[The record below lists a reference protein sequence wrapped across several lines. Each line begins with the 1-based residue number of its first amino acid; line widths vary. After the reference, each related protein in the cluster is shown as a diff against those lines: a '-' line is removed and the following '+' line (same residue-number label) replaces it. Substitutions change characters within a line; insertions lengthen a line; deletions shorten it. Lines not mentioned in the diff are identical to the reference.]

1 MSKDLTL
8 IPMQLDKTLQKYGLE
23 AKESQLYL
31 ALLELGKSTIL
42 ELSKKTK
49 IKRAGLYYT
58 IQNLVNKG
66 LVIEGKDKNQKR
78 HWTAVDP
85 DTLLAREDERHRLLS
100 LVMPELRNLNNAST
114 KKPRITYY
122 PGKDGISKMDSEI
135 ITRYAKTLPP
145 EQRVALEYANPKD
158 IFAGTFVSAE
168 GSVKN
173 RLDNKVSLRIIA
185 PRTPFN
191 EKLAASQNLKDFREL
206 RLADDLEL
214 DGVMYFMLGNRTIMY
229 FLDENHDPG
238 AIMIES
244 GRQTALHRF
253 VFNQLWNQLE
263 PPKS

>member
-1 MSKDLTL
+1 
-8 IPMQLDKTLQKYGLE
+8 MQLDKTLQKYGLE

-42 ELSKKTK
+42 ELSRKTSL
-49 IKRAGLYYT
+49 KRAGLYYA
-58 IQNLVNKG
+58 IENLIAKG
-66 LVIEGKDKNQKR
+66 LVIEGKDKKQRR

-114 KKPRITYY
+114 KKPRVTYY
-122 PGKDGISKMDSEI
+122 PGKEGILKMDNEI

-158 IFAGTFVSAE
+158 ILSGTFVSPE
-168 GSVKN
+168 GSRKN
-173 RLDNKVSLRIIA
+173 RLDHNVSLRIIA
-185 PRTPFN
+185 PRSSFN
-191 EKLAASQNLKDFREL
+191 EKLAANQKSKDQREI
-206 RLADDLEL
+206 RLADGLEL
-214 DGVMYFMLGNRTIMY
+214 DNVMYFMLGNRTVLY
-229 FLDENHDPG
+229 FLDEDHDPG
-238 AIMIES
+238 AIVIES

-263 PPKS
+263 PPKN